1 MISYLSKRFLF
12 LIPLWIGISIIGFIF
27 IQLSPGDPAE
37 ILLQKEGIEP
47 TPEAIEAMRSKLGL
61 NDPPYIQY
69 VRWLWKLIH
78 MDIGVSYKTGE
89 PVINELLNRLPA
101 TLELT
106 LVSFVFIVILSLT
119 IGLLSALKKHGIFD
133 RVGLLM
139 AIMGAS
145 IPSFWLGLLM
155 IYLFSIKLGW
165 FPVMGRGSVY
175 HLVLPALTLSF
186 GTLIV
191 QARLLRTS
199 LQEVLRKDFIMTAL
213 AKGIGRKRILIRHA
227 LPNAVLPLVT
237 NLGMIL
243 GRLLGGAVIVETVF
257 AWPGIGRLAV
267 ESILQ
272 RDYPVIQGYLLL
284 TALIFAFINL
294 CVDIGY
300 RLINPRIE
308 LDRSP

>member
-47 TPEAIEAMRSKLGL
+47 TPEAIETMRSKLGL

-69 VRWLWKLIH
+69 IRWLWKLIH

-106 LVSFVFIVILSLT
+106 LVSFGFIVILSLM
-119 IGLLSALKKHGIFD
+119 IGLLSALNKHGIFD
-133 RVGLLM
+133 RVGVLM

-145 IPSFWLGLLM
+145 IPSFWLGLIL
-155 IYLFSIKLGW
+155 IYLFSIKLRW
-165 FPVMGRGSVY
+165 FPIMGRGSVY

-213 AKGIGRKRILIRHA
+213 AKGVSRKRILIRHA
-227 LPNAVLPLVT
+227 LPNAVLPLMT
-237 NLGMIL
+237 NLGLIL
-243 GRLLGGAVIVETVF
+243 GRLLGGAVIVETIF

-284 TALIFAFINL
+284 TALIFVFINL
-294 CVDIGY
+294 CVDVGY
-300 RLINPRIE
+300 RLIDPRIE
-308 LDRSP
+308 LDR